1 MRETLHIEIP
11 PQEYKREQVILT
23 ITANKEGLCAVVIH
37 EVHKLLSWGL
47 DQCKI
52 EILKTPAYWCLT
64 VKPTIQWNQHI
75 NLFRLEIQRI
85 LPPNTN
91 IETKVFF

>member
-52 EILKTPAYWCLT
+52 
-64 VKPTIQWNQHI
+64 
-75 NLFRLEIQRI
+75 
-85 LPPNTN
+85 
-91 IETKVFF
+91 